1 MSTWPRTPCACT
13 SKSDAS
19 IATVRRSRLKTK
31 QVEVVSMRNP
41 QTVESRDWEKLTTKL
56 PKITAALSNVMADPE
71 DLQQLVLGMTS
82 PMLFNELFIEAAN
95 VSPEKFDDWF
105 DRRTAQFGRH
115 DALDTVRDLVGHA
128 ARFDFQEMSA
138 KLPQVDLPAFKP
150 FFVSMVKLNGRDVEN
165 AEHGISFKTPEPWLH
180 SPRIRRD

>member
-1 MSTWPRTPCACT
+1 MRMHQQVGR
-13 SKSDAS
+13 
-19 IATVRRSRLKTK
+19 INRYGQTK

-82 PMLFNELFIEAAN
+82 PMLINELFIEAVS

-105 DRRTAQFGRH
+105 DQRTAQFGRH

-138 KLPQVDLPAFKP
+138 KLPRVDLPAFKP

-165 AEHGISFKTPEPWLH
+165 AEHGIAFKTPEPGLH